1 MTTTGCGMA
10 TVVGDG
16 VPTIEVLDSDLS
28 KRNSLDTLLLRLLLV
43 EDASLLEQHLFRLLL
58 DSYDSDVFRK

>member
-1 MTTTGCGMA
+1 MA

-28 KRNSLDTLLLRLLLV
+28 KRTSLDTLLLRLLLV

>member
-1 MTTTGCGMA
+1 MA